1 MKKIESN
8 ADIIRIK
15 QRDQLIFRSKNNL
28 RENRVVRIATSSI
41 IAIKKLQQTE
51 LNVLH
56 SELLLFPNWWLKV

>member
-28 RENRVVRIATSSI
+28 RENRVVRIATSTI
-41 IAIKKLQQTE
+41 IAIKKLQQPE

-56 SELLLFPNWWLKV
+56 SELLLFPSWWLKV